1 MTWIAVISIAIAL
14 GMDAFAVAICAGTQ
28 FPAVTPRRLFRLSF
42 HFGLFQFMMPII
54 GYWAGST
61 VADYIKDY
69 DHWVALGLLS
79 IVGGKMI
86 KESLAGDDIDCRP
99 PDPTKG
105 WTLVM
110 LSVATSI
117 DALAVGLSMAFLGVE
132 VWMPSVIIGVVALF
146 MTAVG
151 MMFGSR
157 LGTMFGRRVGLIG
170 GLILIG
176 IGIKIL
182 VEHTM

>member
-1 MTWIAVISIAIAL
+1 MTWIAIIGIAVAL
-14 GMDAFAVAICAGTQ
+14 GMDAFAVAIGAGSQ
-28 FPAVTPRRLFRLSF
+28 FPAVTPRPLFRLSF
-42 HFGLFQFMMPII
+42 HFGLFQFMMPVV
-54 GYWAGST
+54 GWYAGST
-61 VADYIKDY
+61 VSHYIKDY
-69 DHWVALGLLS
+69 DHWVALGLLCV
-79 IVGGKMI
+79 VGGKMI
-86 KESLAGDDIDCRP
+86 KESFAGDDADCRP
-99 PDPTKG
+99 PDPTRG

-132 VWMPSVIIGVVALF
+132 VWMPSVIIGVVALM
-146 MTAVG
+146 MTALG
-151 MMFGSR
+151 MVFGSR
-157 LGTMFGRRVGLIG
+157 LGLMFGRRVGLIG